1 MKKNFRKFVV
11 PALCC
16 LFLLV
21 ATFICFSVEN
31 IVHADV
37 EWGVVSNSED
47 IKPNEKLPVA
57 FLNRKVSINGTET
70 DYDRINVIYPDGKAV
85 TFERGEEPVLNMAG
99 KYTIVYIK
107 EINGKVYSAEEIL
120 YVKSKSV
127 STGTNTTAVYD
138 KGDKAI
144 NETSK
149 GILLNL
155 ARNEEVTFNN
165 LIDVTDMRA
174 SSINNEPLVSL
185 YFNPNNAGTN
195 DVGSFWIELID
206 SFDSEKKLRIQISY
220 TRERWT
226 VVKGGGEN
234 QVLTGLEGTSNYHR
248 GDEFG
253 TYTYSSL
260 AALDLNRMATNSDFA
275 ILSVY
280 FDSAENCLKI
290 QDSKEKAWNPT
301 LKTVADF
308 DSKDFFPSELWTGF
322 PSGKVRMKMYGS
334 DWVSPNAQVC
344 VTSLYGCS
352 DLNAYL
358 SNELNDA
365 EAPEIKID
373 VDEKYRNNMPEA
385 RLGDYYYSIPDASA
399 FDLYSGSCDVKVSVV
414 YDSMLSC
421 EIHDGKFKTD
431 KVGLYTIRYCS
442 TDNCGNEKIEELYVH
457 CGREIADINVSFENV
472 VSSVYCGELL
482 ELPNPVIEGGSGTLS
497 YSVSVYDSLGEEY
510 VATDG
515 FVRAKNK
522 GILTLFYTITED
534 FTGYEQVDTVKTEVV
549 DAGKAFLAENVV
561 LPKYFI
567 SGAKYKLPE
576 YKAFVYNNG
585 VLMEKTVD
593 MYMNGQKYVALSE
606 YIPVVSENGGL
617 TELTYKCGD
626 DVVYTASVPTITAY
640 NEYGELF
647 TENYFVTKRGS
658 YTVKKEM
665 SGIGFISSLGYEVE
679 FAKALSLTNFS
690 VTMLSETGK
699 AKFDEI
705 EFTLTDSENASQ
717 SISFSVIRKR
727 KYYFFVEGATIELSQ
742 DFDNGNDLLKI
753 SYVDGTLKYGAYSV
767 RFTKYNDGTS
777 FKGFSSSNVYLTIN
791 VGSSESNTLK
801 ISEIN
806 SYNFNDAITDLTA
819 PTIFLESKVTGY
831 KDVNQVVTIGKASA
845 YDVLDPNVSL
855 FVSVRTPSGE
865 YVTSVDDMLL
875 KNADGSRNY
884 EIKLAEYGQYVVTY
898 VAYDGK
904 GNAARIS
911 YAISVKDVN
920 PPRITFEKGFKLSG
934 KIGESYVI
942 PDYTVIDDVS
952 STDKVVSGI
961 YVLTPFDRF
970 EAITDK
976 TYVFRA
982 AGEYTIYIFA
992 YDEEYNYVFY
1002 TVTVNVTK

>member
-1 MKKNFRKFVV
+1 MKKNIKRFLIPVLCCVLLFVV
-11 PALCC
+11 AIAC
-16 LFLLV
+16 L
-21 ATFICFSVEN
+21 SVKDIAN
-31 IVHADV
+31 ANAVWSAV
-37 EWGVVSNSED
+37 PSCED
-47 IKPNEKLPVA
+47 LKPNDKLPA
-57 FLNRKVSINGTET
+57 SFLTRKVSVNGTET
-70 DYDRINVIYPDGKAV
+70 DYDRINMIYPDGKAV
-85 TFERGEEPVLNMAG
+85 AFERGEEPVLNMAG
-99 KYTIVYIK
+99 KYTLVYIK
-107 EINGKVYSAEEIL
+107 EINGKVYSAEEIV

-127 STGTNTTAVYD
+127 STGTNTTVVYD

-174 SSINNEPLVSL
+174 SSINDEPLISL

-195 DVGSFWIELID
+195 DVGSFWIELTDAI
-206 SFDSEKKLRIQISY
+206 DSEKKLRIQISY

-253 TYTYSSL
+253 TYTYCSL

-280 FDSAENCLKI
+280 FDSVENCLKI
-290 QDSKEKAWNPT
+290 QDSKEKTWNPN
-301 LKTVADF
+301 LKIVADF
-308 DSKDFFPSELWTGF
+308 DSKEFFPTELWNGF

-344 VTSLYGCS
+344 VTGLYGCS

-358 SNELNDA
+358 SNEVNDT
-365 EAPEIKID
+365 EAPEITIN
-373 VDEKYRNNMPEA
+373 VDKKYRNNMPEA
-385 RLGDYYYSIPDASA
+385 RLGNYYYSIPDASA
-399 FDLYSGSCDVKVSVV
+399 FDLYSGSCDVNVSVV
-414 YDSMLSC
+414 YDNTLSC
-421 EIHDGKFKTD
+421 EISDGKFKTD
-431 KVGLYTIRYCS
+431 KVGLYTIRYRS

-457 CGREIADINVSFENV
+457 CGNKIADINVSFGDA
-472 VSSVYCGELL
+472 VSSVLCGELL
-482 ELPNPVIEGGSGTLS
+482 ELPKPSIEGGSGTLS

-510 VATDG
+510 VVTDG
-515 FVRAKNK
+515 FVRTKNK
-522 GILTLFYTITED
+522 GILTLAYTITED
-534 FTGYEQVDTVKTEVV
+534 FTGYEQVNTVKTEVV
-549 DAGKAFLAENVV
+549 DTGKAFLAENIV

-567 SGAKYKLPE
+567 SGAKYTLPE
-576 YKAFVYNNG
+576 YKAFVYDNG
-585 VLMEKTVD
+585 VLTEKTID
-593 MYMNGQKYVALSE
+593 LYMNGQKYVALSD
-606 YIPVVSENGGL
+606 YIPVVSENGAY

-626 DVVYTASVPTITAY
+626 DVVYATSVPTIMAY

-647 TENYFVTKRGS
+647 TENYFVTKSGS

-665 SGIGFISSLGYEVE
+665 SGIGFTSTLGYEVE

-717 SISFSVIRKR
+717 SISFSVIRNR
-727 KYYFFVEGATIELSQ
+727 KYYFSVEGTTIELSQ

-753 SYVDGTLKYGAYSV
+753 SYMGGTLKYGAYSV
-767 RFTKYNDGTS
+767 PLTKYNDGKS
-777 FKGFSSSNVYLTIN
+777 FNGFSSGSVYMTIN
-791 VGSSESNTLK
+791 VDSSENNTFK

-806 SYNFNDAITDLTA
+806 GYNFNDAITDLAA
-819 PTIFLESKVTGY
+819 PTIVLESKVTGY
-831 KDVNQVVTIGKASA
+831 RKANEVVTIGKASA
-845 YDVLDPNVSL
+845 FDVLDPNVSL

-865 YVTSVDDMLL
+865 YVTSVDGVSL
-875 KNADGSRNY
+875 KNADCTRSY
-884 EIKLAEYGQYVVTY
+884 EIKLTAYGQYVVTY

-904 GNAARIS
+904 NNAAKVS
-911 YAISVKDVN
+911 YSIRVKDVN
-920 PPRITFEKGFKLSG
+920 PPTITFEKGFKLTG
-934 KIGESYVI
+934 KIGEAYII

-952 STDKVVSGI
+952 SADNVVSGV

-970 EAITDK
+970 ETITDK

-992 YDEEYNYVFY
+992 YDEDYNYVFY